1 MDGCVP
7 KKLAGRFHV
16 LVLKLLA
23 AGIIELD
30 VAEGKA
36 KNIGTDKLLSKHIIV
51 RLGKRRMESGLI
63 GLAILQPETW
73 ADI

>member
-1 MDGCVP
+1 M
-7 KKLAGRFHV
+7 
-16 LVLKLLA
+16 VLKLLA
-23 AGIIELD
+23 AGILELG
-30 VAEGKA
+30 VTKGEA

-63 GLAILQPETW
+63 GLAILQPEAW

>member
-7 KKLAGRFHV
+7 KKLVCQFHG

-23 AGIIELD
+23 TDILELG
-30 VAEGKA
+30 VSEGEA

-51 RLGKRRMESGLI
+51 RLGKRWMEAGLI
-63 GLAILQPETW
+63 GLAILQPK
-73 ADI
+73 A